1 MALGLTGSWARFLL
15 KNIFICLF
23 MAVSGLSCSTAGMC
37 DRCSV
42 VFCCSM
48 WDRCSVVGFSIVV
61 ARGLQNAWAQ
71 WLQCGLS
78 LPKACGIL
86 VSHQGSNPHPLH

>member
-23 MAVSGLSCSTAGMC
+23 MAVSGLSCSTPGF
-37 DRCSV
+37 R
-42 VFCCSM
+42 CSM
-48 WDRCSVVGFSIVV
+48 WDHCSVVGFSIVV
-61 ARGLQNAWAQ
+61 AQGLQNAWAQ

-86 VSHQGSNPHPLH
+86 VSH